1 MLERGKRCASGF
13 LTGKEISHTHRFFY
27 VTEREEKP
35 FDTGLVRGKG
45 SRVKGRERAEMRRP
59 KRPSRVGGA
68 EMAAARG
75 WGGGGGGFLCLCWHR
90 EGQRS
95 CCFVGTEE
103 ARGNDNT
110 LPFCYCV
117 GEGEKDGGI
126 ILMA

>member
-1 MLERGKRCASGF
+1 MERGKRCASGF

-75 WGGGGGGFLCLCWHR
+75 WGGGGGAFCVSAGTGRGRGAVALL
-90 EGQRS
+90 GQRRPE
-95 CCFVGTEE
+95 GTTTHFLFAIVLGKERRMEE
-103 ARGNDNT
+103 
-110 LPFCYCV
+110 
-117 GEGEKDGGI
+117 
-126 ILMA
+126 